1 MKNKKHV
8 TEEAAEPIITEPHD
22 ELTALREDVAVRDHT
37 LKKSLFGYSKAGV
50 EAYVAQLDRSAEQM
64 QASLEAQIK
73 ALSAECSKLSGENAL
88 LRRQMTSADDERDSL
103 RQALRTAQQHSEE
116 LGQKLEAALT
126 ELEAA
131 LTELEAQ
138 QSAPAPDPLP
148 ASDAPDNLQEAL
160 AEKEALSEL
169 LSEYQ
174 AREKDYVLLRQQNEE
189 QKAVIRDQKKT
200 VDELLREMEQQLDQ
214 FRLLSE
220 ALQGEKDAV
229 CRLTGEK
236 SELQTQNLE
245 LREKQEALTRQ
256 YLQLERE
263 SMRLN
268 RSLLSETN
276 AAAPSPDPLP
286 ASESSEPTSDE
297 PVIQAREISRII
309 SLNARSLQAS
319 SN

>member
-1 MKNKKHV
+1 MKKKTQHI
-8 TEEAAEPIITEPHD
+8 EEAAEPIITEPRD
-22 ELTALREDVAVRDHT
+22 ELTALREDAAALGHT
-37 LKKSLFGYSKAGV
+37 LKKSLFGYSKTAV
-50 EAYVAQLDRSAEQM
+50 EDHIAQLDRAAEQM
-64 QASLEAQIK
+64 QASLESQIK
-73 ALSAECSKLSGENAL
+73 GLSAECSKLSEENAL
-88 LRRQMTSADDERDSL
+88 LRRQMTRADDERDSL
-103 RQALRTAQQHSEE
+103 RQALQTAQQHSEE

-131 LTELEAQ
+131 LAELEAQ
-138 QSAPAPDPLP
+138 QTAPAPLP
-148 ASDAPDNLQEAL
+148 ASDADAQLQETL

-174 AREKDYVLLRQQNEE
+174 AREKDYVLLRQQNDE

-220 ALQGEKDAV
+220 ALQGEKDSV

-256 YLQLERE
+256 FLQLERE

-268 RSLLSETN
+268 RSLLSDAED
-276 AAAPSPDPLP
+276 AAPSPDPLP
-286 ASESSEPTSDE
+286 ASESREPKPDE

-309 SLNARSLQAS
+309 SLNTRNLQAS

>member
-1 MKNKKHV
+1 MKKESCL
-8 TEEAAEPIITEPHD
+8 TEEAAATVIAEPRD
-22 ELTALREDVAVRDHT
+22 ELTALREDAAALDRT
-37 LKKSLFGYSKAGV
+37 LKKSLFGYSKAAV
-50 EAYVAQLDRSAEQM
+50 EAYIAQLDRDAEQM
-64 QASLEAQIK
+64 RASLEAQIK
-73 ALSAECSKLSGENAL
+73 ALSAECSGLSEENAL
-88 LRRQMTSADDERDSL
+88 LRRQMTRADDERDSL
-103 RQALRTAQQHSEE
+103 RRALRAAQQHSEE
-116 LGQKLEAALT
+116 LGQKLEAALG

-131 LTELEAQ
+131 LAELEAQ
-138 QSAPAPDPLP
+138 QTAPLP
-148 ASDAPDNLQEAL
+148 ASDADARLQETL
-160 AEKEALSEL
+160 AEKDALSEL

-174 AREKDYVLLRQQNEE
+174 AREKDYVLLRQQNDE

-220 ALQGEKDAV
+220 ALQGEKDSV

-256 YLQLERE
+256 FLRLERE

-268 RSLLSETN
+268 RSLLSE
-276 AAAPSPDPLP
+276 AEDEAPSPDPLP
-286 ASESSEPTSDE
+286 DAENSEAECGE
-297 PVIQAREISRII
+297 PVIRAHEISRII
-309 SLNARSLQAS
+309 SLNTRSLQAS

>member
-1 MKNKKHV
+1 MKNPEYRI
-8 TEEAAEPIITEPHD
+8 EEAVEPTVVEPRD
-22 ELTALREDVAVRDHT
+22 GLAALREDVAVREPA
-37 LKKSLFGYSKAGV
+37 LKRSLFGYSKTAV
-50 EAYVAQLDRSAEQM
+50 EAHIAQLESSAEQM

-73 ALSAECSKLSGENAL
+73 ALSAECSECSEENAL
-88 LRRQMTSADDERDSL
+88 RRRQMTLADDERDTL
-103 RQALRTAQQHSEE
+103 RQELQAAQQSKEM
-116 LGQKLEAALT
+116 LGQKLAAALA

-131 LTELEAQ
+131 LTELEARK
-138 QSAPAPDPLP
+138 SAPAPAP
-148 ASDAPDNLQEAL
+148 ASDDLQELL

-174 AREKDYVLLRQQNEE
+174 AKEKDYVLLRQQNDE
-189 QKAVIRDQKKT
+189 QQAVIRDQKKT
-200 VDELLREMEQQLDQ
+200 VDGLLREMEQQLDQ
-214 FRLLSE
+214 FRLLTD

-276 AAAPSPDPLP
+276 AAAPSPDPCP
-286 ASESSEPTSDE
+286 ASESGEPKPDE